1 MANGSEARFEF
12 RVWDDRLDAVGDRL
26 RALSEAGEVRE
37 SAETY
42 VVSAAVLDANPK
54 ARADLL
60 DIKVLVGV
68 RDRFE
73 QWTVHRKVE
82 FPVDA
87 VVLTDELFPLLGLT
101 PPPLERETYSLSE
114 LVGEVVATH
123 PDLAAV
129 DVTKRRQMHTV
140 NACGAEISEVA
151 MAGRALQTVAVESTD
166 LEVLRDAR
174 RLLGLDLDGY
184 DNVSYPRA
192 IRDILGGRFAVR

>member
-12 RVWDDRLDAVGDRL
+12 RVWGDRLEPVADRL
-26 RALSEAGEVRE
+26 RAHSEAGEVRE

-42 VVSAAVLDANPK
+42 VVSTAALDANPK

-60 DIKVLVGV
+60 DIKVLVDV
-68 RDRFE
+68 RDGFE
-73 QWTVHRKVE
+73 QWTVHRKAG

-87 VVLTDELFPLLGLT
+87 GVLAAEVFPLLGVA
-101 PPPLERETYSLSE
+101 PPSLDREEYSLAE
-114 LVGEVVATH
+114 LVDEVVASH

-140 NACGAEISEVA
+140 GTCGAEVSEVQ
-151 MAGRALQTVAVESTD
+151 MAGRALQTIAIESSD
-166 LEVLRDAR
+166 LEALREVR
-174 RLLGLDLDGY
+174 RLLGLDTY

-192 IRDILGGRFAVR
+192 IRDALGGRFAIR

>member
-12 RVWDDRLDAVGDRL
+12 RVWGDRLDAVADRL
-26 RALSEAGEVRE
+26 RARSEAGEVRE

-42 VVSAAVLDANPK
+42 LVSTAVLDANPK

-60 DIKVLVGV
+60 DIKWLVDV

-87 VVLTDELFPLLGLT
+87 AVLADDLFPLLGLT
-101 PPPLERETYSLSE
+101 PPQLQREAYSLAE
-114 LVGEVVATH
+114 LVGDVVGSH

-129 DVTKRRQMHTV
+129 DVTKRRQMYSVDT
-140 NACGAEISEVA
+140 CGAEISEVR
-151 MAGRALQTVAVESTD
+151 MAGRQLQTIAVESSD
-166 LEVLRDAR
+166 LEALREVR
-174 RLLGLDLDGY
+174 RSLGLDTY

-192 IRDILGGRFAVR
+192 IRDVIGGRFAVR

>member
-1 MANGSEARFEF
+1 MAGGGEARFEF
-12 RVWDDRLDAVGDRL
+12 RVWDDELDAVGDRL
-26 RALSEAGEVRE
+26 RAVSEVDEVRE

-42 VVSAAVLDANPK
+42 VVSTAVLDANPK

-68 RDRFE
+68 RDGFE

-87 VVLTDELFPLLGLT
+87 AVLADDLFPLLGLT
-101 PPPLERETYSLSE
+101 PPPLPREAYALEE
-114 LVGEVVATH
+114 LVGEIVASH

-129 DVTKRRQMHTV
+129 DVTKRRRMHTLD
-140 NACGAEISEVA
+140 ACRAEISDVSL
-151 MAGRALQTVAVESTD
+151 AGREIQTVAVESTD
-166 LEVLRDAR
+166 LDALRDVR
-174 RLLGLDLDGY
+174 RMLGLDTY

-192 IRDILGGRFAVR
+192 IRDVIGGRFAVR